1 MHSRFYRIG
10 VGTIFVLIILGFVLP
25 GVVDVIIPKTQSK
38 HLARIDG
45 EPINEPHFYRL
56 LTLSVQRLQML
67 YPKITF
73 PELIQMNYP
82 TDMLRDF
89 VRRQIIRKHMEKEG
103 FLVNEKSMIAMLKKQ
118 LSGHLPES
126 RSERRV
132 LVEDAKTAGLLDQLI
147 LPYAF
152 PQSYIKL
159 QLQALSIQRQFN
171 LVEIPYDQM
180 VVKATFSGEK
190 QKELEKTA
198 RKKYSVD
205 LTNPKRKDVAVMT
218 VDPTKINV
226 SDEETRAFFDK
237 HKERYQTEG
246 KDITFE
252 SVAKQVAEHARHE
265 KVSAMINEIKT
276 GLDQEKSTI
285 EQLTDQLKLTVTTY
299 KKMDGSGENT
309 QKQTLPAR
317 EKVLEALSRLDE
329 EEFSVV
335 ADDQKPGYF
344 YAIKVLKAYPEHP
357 KTGEELTTALKALW
371 TKEQQQEVARKLA
384 DDIIENKKELSNYVK
399 KNNLPVHKNLSISAS
414 TQPAKYP
421 VKDLNPDMVDR
432 LLTAPKEE
440 LHLEYGRN
448 GILLFDVIKDTAAKA
463 DDQSFQKQKKV
474 FEQMAHE
481 AAMQAWFNNA
491 LIHHKVEI
499 NVSALH
505 QRLNA

>member
-10 VGTIFVLIILGFVLP
+10 VGTIFVLIIAGFVLP
-25 GVVDVIIPKTQSK
+25 GVVDVIIPKSQSK

-56 LTLSVQRLQML
+56 LTLSVQRLQMF

-103 FLVNEKSMIAMLKKQ
+103 FLVNEKSMIALLKKQ
-118 LSGHLPES
+118 LAGNLPES
-126 RSERRV
+126 RSERRI
-132 LVEDAKTAGLLDQLI
+132 LVEDAKTAALVDQLI
-147 LPYAF
+147 LPYVF
-152 PQSYIKL
+152 PQNYIKL

-180 VVKATFSGEK
+180 IVAKIFSPEK
-190 QKELEKTA
+190 QKEFEKVA
-198 RKKYSVD
+198 RKKHSAV
-205 LTNPKRKDVAVMT
+205 LTNPKRKDVALMT

-226 SDEETRAFFDK
+226 SDEEVRQFFEK
-237 HKERYQTEG
+237 NKERYQ
-246 KDITFE
+246 DATFE
-252 SVAKQVAEHARHE
+252 AVSKQVAEHAGHE
-265 KVSAMINEIKT
+265 KISATINEIKT
-276 GLDQEKSTI
+276 QLDQEKSTI
-285 EQLTDQLKLTVTTY
+285 EQLADQLKLTITTY
-299 KKMDGSGENT
+299 QQIDDNGENA
-309 QKQTLPAR
+309 QKQVFPAR
-317 EKVLEALSRLDE
+317 EKILEALSRLDE

-344 YAIKVLKAYPEHP
+344 YAIKVLKVYPEHP
-357 KTGEELTTALKALW
+357 KNGEELTSALKAVW
-371 TKEQQQEVARKLA
+371 TKEQQQDVARKLA
-384 DDIIENKKELSNYVK
+384 DEIIENKKELSGYVK

-414 TQPAKYP
+414 MPPAKYP

-432 LLTAPKEE
+432 LLTAPKDE
-440 LHLEYGRN
+440 LHMEYGRN
-448 GILLFDVIKDTAAKA
+448 GILLFDVMKDTAAKP
-463 DDQSFQKQKKV
+463 DDQSFQQQKKG

-491 LIHHKVEI
+491 LIHHKVDI
-499 NVSALH
+499 NVSVLH